1 MNQKLDS
8 ITIGI
13 VGLGLIGGSLGLD
26 LRSIDASKMTKASN
40 FSSEPVKS
48 LSVQKVLGVSRRQ
61 STCER
66 AIERGAVDE
75 ASVDLSLMA
84 AADVIFICTPIALIP
99 STIEQ
104 LVPYLKSTTILT
116 DVGSV
121 KQPIVETV
129 SSLWPNFVGSHPM
142 AGTEQTGIEAAQY
155 NLFVDRPY
163 VITPTDKT
171 PEISIQIVSALAQ
184 ILGSKVY
191 FCQPQEHDQAVA
203 WISHAPVIISASS
216 LACLEQETHSNVLK
230 LAYQL
235 ASSGFRDTSRV
246 GGGNP
251 ELGVMMAEYNPKAML
266 RSLYAYRNSLDD
278 LIEIIEQENWTVL
291 AEKLTQTQQAR
302 KQFEF

>member
-1 MNQKLDS
+1 MNKS
-8 ITIGI
+8 INSLTIGI

-26 LRSIDASKMTKASN
+26 LQAFNPTQNTPSNPSFSIK
-40 FSSEPVKS
+40 
-48 LSVQKVLGVSRRQ
+48 KVLGVSRRP

-66 AIERGAVDE
+66 AMERGAVDE
-75 ASVDLSLMA
+75 ASTDLSLMA
-84 AADVIFICTPIALIP
+84 AADVIFICTPIALIAP
-99 STIEQ
+99 TIEQ

-129 SSLWPNFVGSHPM
+129 SSLWGNFVGGHPM
-142 AGTEQTGIEAAQY
+142 AGTEQTGIEAAQHH
-155 NLFVDRPY
+155 LFVDRPY

-171 PEISIQIVSALAQ
+171 PENSVQIISTLAQ
-184 ILGSKVY
+184 FLRSKVY
-191 FCQPQEHDQAVA
+191 LCQPQEHDQAVA

-216 LACLEQETHSNVLK
+216 LACLNQEIDTNVLQ
-230 LAYQL
+230 LATQL

-251 ELGVMMAEYNPKAML
+251 ELGVMMAEYNKTAML
-266 RSLYAYRNSLDD
+266 RSLRAYRNSLDEMID
-278 LIEIIEQENWTVL
+278 IIEQENWTAL
-291 AEKLTQTQQAR
+291 EEKLIQTQQTR